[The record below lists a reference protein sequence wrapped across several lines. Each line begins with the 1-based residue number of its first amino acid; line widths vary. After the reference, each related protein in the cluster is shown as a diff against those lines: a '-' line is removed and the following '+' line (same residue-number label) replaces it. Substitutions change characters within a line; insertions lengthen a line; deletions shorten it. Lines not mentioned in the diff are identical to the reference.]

1 METEYAKDWLW
12 LLLSDMSIR
21 RGSDLLIT
29 ALSPPAAKVD
39 GKVLQLSAKALDA
52 QDTQN
57 MAKAI
62 MTEQQFQQFLEKRE
76 LDFTISVSDKLRFRV
91 NAFMQLG
98 QVGMVFR
105 AITTVPPT
113 IDALGLPQVLK
124 RVAMQKRGLVILV
137 GATGTGK
144 SSTMAAMVDW
154 INEHQQ
160 GHIITVEDPIEFLH
174 PHKKC
179 VVTQREV
186 GTDTVDWSQALKS
199 ALRQAPDVV
208 VLGELRSL
216 DSAEQAIAFA
226 ETGHL
231 VMATLHASNTN
242 QAIDRILSFFPEH
255 RRDQL
260 LLDLSLNLRA
270 VVSQRLLPRLGR
282 SGRVPAVEILINTP
296 LVADLIRKGQ
306 IPAIRELMGAGRAD
320 GMQTFDQ
327 ILFDLHEAGTISLE
341 EALRNADSMNDL
353 RLQIK
358 LRSQRAGITG
368 ACAGIDRL
376 SIL

>member
-1 METEYAKDWLW
+1 MEIQHAKDWLW
-12 LLLSDMSIR
+12 FLLGDMSTR
-21 RGSDLLIT
+21 KGSDLLIT
-29 ALSPPAAKVD
+29 ALAAPAAKVD
-39 GKVLQLSAKALDA
+39 GKVLQLSDKVLSGE
-52 QDTQN
+52 DTLTI
-57 MAKAI
+57 ARAI
-62 MTEQQFQQFLEKRE
+62 MTEQQMQLFQEKKE
-76 LDFTISVSDKLRFRV
+76 LNFTIFLPGRPRFRV
-91 NAFMQLG
+91 NAFLQLG

-105 AITTVPPT
+105 TIPSEPPT

-124 RVAMQKRGLVILV
+124 QVVLQKRGLIILV

-144 SSTMAAMVDW
+144 SSTLAALVDW

-160 GHIITVEDPIEFLH
+160 GHIITVEDPVEFLH

-186 GTDTVDWSQALKS
+186 GTDTLDWGQALKN
-199 ALRQAPDVV
+199 ALRQAPDVM
-208 VLGELRSL
+208 VLGELRGL
-216 DSAEQAIAFA
+216 DSAEQAMAFA

-231 VMATLHASNTN
+231 VMATMHASNTN
-242 QAIDRILSFFPEH
+242 QAIDRILSFFPDY

>member
-1 METEYAKDWLW
+1 MDVQHAKDWLW
-12 LLLSDMSIR
+12 FLLGDMSTR
-21 RGSDLLIT
+21 KGSDLLIT
-29 ALSPPAAKVD
+29 ALAAPAAKVD
-39 GKVLQLSAKALDA
+39 GKVLHLSDQVLSGE
-52 QDTQN
+52 DTLN
-57 MAKAI
+57 MAQAI
-62 MTEQQFQQFLEKRE
+62 MTEQQFQLFLEKRE
-76 LDFTISVSDKLRFRV
+76 LDFTVSVSDRLRFRV

-98 QVGMVFR
+98 QIGMVFR
-105 AITTVPPT
+105 AVTTVPPT
-113 IDALGLPQVLK
+113 IDALDLPQVLK
-124 RVAMQKRGLVILV
+124 SVAMQKRGLVILV

-208 VLGELRSL
+208 VLGELRGL
-216 DSAEQAIAFA
+216 DSAEQAMAFA

-231 VMATLHASNTN
+231 VMATMHASNTN
-242 QAIDRILSFFPEH
+242 QAIDRMLSFVPDY

-368 ACAGIDRL
+368 PSAGIDRL

>member
-1 METEYAKDWLW
+1 M
-12 LLLSDMSIR
+12 
-21 RGSDLLIT
+21 
-29 ALSPPAAKVD
+29 
-39 GKVLQLSAKALDA
+39 
-52 QDTQN
+52 
-57 MAKAI
+57 
-62 MTEQQFQQFLEKRE
+62 
-76 LDFTISVSDKLRFRV
+76 
-91 NAFMQLG
+91 
-98 QVGMVFR
+98 
-105 AITTVPPT
+105 
-113 IDALGLPQVLK
+113 
-124 RVAMQKRGLVILV
+124 
-137 GATGTGK
+137 
-144 SSTMAAMVDW
+144 
-154 INEHQQ
+154 
-160 GHIITVEDPIEFLH
+160 
-174 PHKKC
+174 
-179 VVTQREV
+179 
-186 GTDTVDWSQALKS
+186 
-199 ALRQAPDVV
+199 
-208 VLGELRSL
+208 
-216 DSAEQAIAFA
+216 AFA

-231 VMATLHASNTN
+231 VMATMHASNTN
-242 QAIDRILSFFPEH
+242 QAIDRMLSFFPDY

-368 ACAGIDRL
+368 PSAGIDRL

>member
-1 METEYAKDWLW
+1 
-12 LLLSDMSIR
+12 
-21 RGSDLLIT
+21 
-29 ALSPPAAKVD
+29 
-39 GKVLQLSAKALDA
+39 
-52 QDTQN
+52 
-57 MAKAI
+57 
-62 MTEQQFQQFLEKRE
+62 
-76 LDFTISVSDKLRFRV
+76 
-91 NAFMQLG
+91 
-98 QVGMVFR
+98 
-105 AITTVPPT
+105 
-113 IDALGLPQVLK
+113 
-124 RVAMQKRGLVILV
+124 
-137 GATGTGK
+137 
-144 SSTMAAMVDW
+144 
-154 INEHQQ
+154 
-160 GHIITVEDPIEFLH
+160 
-174 PHKKC
+174 
-179 VVTQREV
+179 V
-186 GTDTVDWSQALKS
+186 GTDTLDWGQALKN

-208 VLGELRSL
+208 VLGELRGL
-216 DSAEQAIAFA
+216 DSAEQAMAFA

-242 QAIDRILSFFPEH
+242 QAIDRILSFFPEY

-306 IPAIRELMGAGRAD
+306 ITAIRELMGAGRAD

-368 ACAGIDRL
+368 PSAGIDRL

>member
-1 METEYAKDWLW
+1 MDVQHAKDWLW
-12 LLLSDMSIR
+12 FLLGDMSTR
-21 RGSDLLIT
+21 KGSDLLIT
-29 ALSPPAAKVD
+29 ALAAPAAKVD
-39 GKVLQLSAKALDA
+39 GKVLHLSDQVLSGE
-52 QDTQN
+52 DTLN
-57 MAKAI
+57 MAQAI
-62 MTEQQFQQFLEKRE
+62 MTEQQFQLFLEKRE
-76 LDFTISVSDKLRFRV
+76 LDFTVSVSDRLRFRV

-98 QVGMVFR
+98 QIGMVFR
-105 AITTVPPT
+105 AVTTVPPT
-113 IDALGLPQVLK
+113 IDALDLPQVLK
-124 RVAMQKRGLVILV
+124 SVAMQKRGLVILV

-208 VLGELRSL
+208 VLGELRGL
-216 DSAEQAIAFA
+216 DSAEQAMAFA

-231 VMATLHASNTN
+231 VMATMHASNTN
-242 QAIDRILSFFPEH
+242 QAIDRMLSFFPDY

-368 ACAGIDRL
+368 PSAGIDRL

>member
-1 METEYAKDWLW
+1 MEVQYAKDWLW
-12 LLLSDMSIR
+12 FLLSETFTR

-29 ALSPPAAKVD
+29 ALAAPSAKVD
-39 GKVLQLSAKALDA
+39 GKVLHLSTEALSA
-52 QDTQN
+52 QDTLNIAQ
-57 MAKAI
+57 AI
-62 MTEQQFQQFLEKRE
+62 MTEQQMQLFQDTKE
-76 LDFTISVSDKLRFRV
+76 LNFTLSLPAHRRFRV

-105 AITTVPPT
+105 TIPIEPPT
-113 IDALGLPQVLK
+113 IDGLGLPQVLK
-124 RVAMQKRGLVILV
+124 NVAMLKRGLVILV

-144 SSTMAAMVDW
+144 SSTLAALVDW

-186 GTDTVDWSQALKS
+186 GTDTLDWGQALKN
-199 ALRQAPDVV
+199 ALRQAPDVL
-208 VLGELRSL
+208 VLGELRGR
-216 DSAEQAIAFA
+216 DSAEQAISFA

-242 QAIDRILSFFPEH
+242 QAIDRILSFFPEY

-282 SGRVPAVEILINTP
+282 SGRVPAVEVLINTP

-327 ILFDLHEAGTISLE
+327 ILFDLYETGMISLE
-341 EALRNADSMNDL
+341 EALRNADSINDL
-353 RLQIK
+353 RLRIK
-358 LRSQRAGITG
+358 LRSQRTGITSPF
-368 ACAGIDRL
+368 AGTDQL

>member
-1 METEYAKDWLW
+1 MDVQHAKDWLW
-12 LLLSDMSIR
+12 FLLGDMSTR
-21 RGSDLLIT
+21 KGSDLLIT
-29 ALSPPAAKVD
+29 ALAAPAAKVD
-39 GKVLQLSAKALDA
+39 GKVLHLSDQVLSGE
-52 QDTQN
+52 DTLN
-57 MAKAI
+57 MAQAI
-62 MTEQQFQQFLEKRE
+62 MTEQQFQLFLEKRE
-76 LDFTISVSDKLRFRV
+76 LDFTVYVSDRLRFRV

-98 QVGMVFR
+98 QIGMVFR
-105 AITTVPPT
+105 AVTTVPPT
-113 IDALGLPQVLK
+113 IDALDLPQVLK
-124 RVAMQKRGLVILV
+124 SVAMQKRGLVILV

-208 VLGELRSL
+208 VLGELRGL
-216 DSAEQAIAFA
+216 DSAEQAMAFA

-231 VMATLHASNTN
+231 VMATMHASNTN
-242 QAIDRILSFFPEH
+242 QAIDRMLSFFPDY

-368 ACAGIDRL
+368 PSAGIDRL